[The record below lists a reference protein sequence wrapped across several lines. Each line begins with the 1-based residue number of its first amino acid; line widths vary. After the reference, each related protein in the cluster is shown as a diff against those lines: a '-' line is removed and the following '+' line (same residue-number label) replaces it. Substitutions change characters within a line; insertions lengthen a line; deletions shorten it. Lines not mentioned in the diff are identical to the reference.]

1 MHQNQENQKNTMK
14 NIQIAVACHKPSVLP
29 TNALLMPVQVG
40 SAIAARR
47 MEGMR
52 YDDEGEN
59 ISAKDVERKFAFR
72 NGKTEIFFRGVS
84 GRVFSRRAGK
94 NFYSAETL
102 ALIIRVFITLEK
114 GFVFLGVSVRVKVEF
129 YFIHYLV

>member
-1 MHQNQENQKNTMK
+1 MIFRRNE
-14 NIQIAVACHKPSVLP
+14 SVFGDFAKRGVTFAEIHRVFGYSEP
-29 TNALLMPVQVG
+29 QAGFRQGRFKIYHNFCRFA
-40 SAIAARR
+40 
-47 MEGMR
+47 
-52 YDDEGEN
+52 GEN
-59 ISAKDVERKFAFR
+59 ISAKDVERKFIFR

-114 GFVFLGVSVRVKVEF
+114 GFVFFGVSVRVKVEF